1 MNLLKY
7 NPNEMKTHIIIINN
21 LHLIAKELSLS
32 THIAPNNITERFRT
46 NFTRYW
52 IEYIFMYNITI

>member
-46 NFTRYW
+46 NFTRY
-52 IEYIFMYNITI
+52 